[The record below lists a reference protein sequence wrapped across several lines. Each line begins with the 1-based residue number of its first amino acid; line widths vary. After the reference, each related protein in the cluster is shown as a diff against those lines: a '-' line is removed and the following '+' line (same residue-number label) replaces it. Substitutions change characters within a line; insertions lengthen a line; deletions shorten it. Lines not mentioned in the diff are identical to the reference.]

1 MHLGYIGFAPHI
13 DTIDIAEQERSVAK
27 VAHSKQQS
35 CATNTSSEI
44 FRNNCMPLYQF
55 SRSTN

>member
-1 MHLGYIGFAPHI
+1 M
-13 DTIDIAEQERSVAK
+13 IDIAEQERSVAK

-35 CATNTSSEI
+35 CATSTSSEI

-55 SRSTN
+55 SRSIN